1 MPLTDADIA
10 FALELFSPLGAITHR
25 RMMGGLAIYHAGQIF
40 ASLDRDGRIYLKAK
54 GDFAAQLA
62 AEGAEQFVAG
72 PGKTMG
78 YWSLPDAAL
87 DDPDTACAWARRAL
101 QAL

>member
-1 MPLTDADIA
+1 MSVTNADIA
-10 FALELFSPLGAITHR
+10 FALELFAPLGEITHR

-40 ASLDRDGRIYLKAK
+40 ASLDSEGRIYLKAK
-54 GDFAAQLA
+54 GDFAAEMA

-78 YWSLPDAAL
+78 YWTVPEAAL
-87 DDPDTACAWARRAL
+87 DDPDTACTWAKRAL
-101 QAL
+101 SAL